1 MSDPYE
7 GHLRQA
13 ADLFA
18 GGEVV
23 KAGQIWQ
30 AILKQVPSHAEAR
43 AGLMNVKAILE
54 ARKAAEA
61 QERLRAPG
69 SGLRDAPP
77 DPEVLLRE
85 GCTLYDMGQTEEA
98 LRVWERLLA
107 QVPGHALARDYAN
120 AARKELGL
128 QTSAAPPAA
137 PAPVPLVR
145 EERHDDN
152 PDLDKLLR
160 EAVQLYDMGL
170 PEEAIAK
177 WEQALAQAPE
187 RQDIAAFIREA
198 RKEVEPRTPAPAPK
212 PAPSPTPVED
222 PAAAKVRQGRHLLS
236 LRRFDEAVFTFQQA
250 LATSPG
256 HPEALEGLR
265 AAQQGAP
272 DEAPEPAPTEDTP
285 IGLAEESRP
294 VAALAPQPQQAQ
306 LPAALTRSQ
315 PGGREGL
322 HLPPSMAKAGEALER
337 FPWLKDPKVLAGLAG
352 GLLLL
357 ATTCN
362 FLRGRRA
369 EALRRDEVQAV
380 SEAALAEAALASA
393 SADLTEKPAELLAE
407 AKEALEDS
415 EPLKAFYLAERV
427 LALTPGDGR
436 ASKVL
441 EEARG
446 ALPGGLAGPSIAEAQ
461 RHLHEGNLDAAAKV
475 YDALLRLD
483 PSAPVLRAKAAR
495 VELALASA
503 YAGQEK
509 WNQTESH
516 LRLGRALQPADRTWA
531 LRLHMLAYV
540 KGLPKGPA
548 REAWVAFLG

>member
-7 GHLRQA
+7 GYLRQA

-18 GGEVV
+18 AGEVV

-54 ARKAAEA
+54 ARKAATRPEPPA
-61 QERLRAPG
+61 K
-69 SGLRDAPP
+69 P
-77 DPEVLLRE
+77 DPDILLRE

-107 QVPGHALARDYAN
+107 LVPGHTLAQDYAN

-128 QTSAAPPAA
+128 QTSVTAPAAA
-137 PAPVPLVR
+137 PASAQ
-145 EERHDDN
+145 ESHHDEN

-170 PEEAIAK
+170 PGEAIAK
-177 WEQALAQAPE
+177 WEQALAQVPD

-198 RKEVEPRTPAPAPK
+198 RKEMDARAPAPAPA
-212 PAPSPTPVED
+212 PAAPAPVED
-222 PAAAKVRQGRHLLS
+222 PAAAKLRQGRHLLS

-250 LATSPG
+250 LAISPG

-265 AAQQGAP
+265 AAERGEAGAAPPTTEPTPEEGAP
-272 DEAPEPAPTEDTP
+272 IPLAVENPKVTAPV
-285 IGLAEESRP
+285 S
-294 VAALAPQPQQAQ
+294 QPQQAQ
-306 LPAALTRSQ
+306 LPAALTRSR

-337 FPWLKDPKVLAGLAG
+337 FPWLKDPKVLAGLVG

-380 SEAALAEAALASA
+380 SEAALAEAALAAA

-407 AKEALEDS
+407 AKAALEDR
-415 EPLKAFYLAERV
+415 EPLKAFCLAERV

-446 ALPGGLAGPSIAEAQ
+446 ALPGGLAGPSAAEAQ
-461 RHLHEGNLDAAAKV
+461 RHVQEGNLDAAAKV

-483 PSAPVLRAKAAR
+483 PAALGLRAKAAR

-503 YAGQEK
+503 LAGQEK
-509 WNQTESH
+509 WDQVEGH
-516 LRLGRALQPADRTWA
+516 LRMGRALQPADRTWA
-531 LRLHMLAYV
+531 LRLHMLAYL